1 MIRALIPAPWL
12 TIGALVLSGAGVI
25 GLLGRY
31 AFTVP
36 GFYNDSY
43 FSYAECWMYLCT
55 IVSIGACAPS
65 LRSVDLGC
73 RRARLATL
81 MHGVLAA
88 VLSIGAAG
96 VGVYVNNLRRAASAA
111 RYITATPP
119 PGSEHIIV
127 GTITAAGVAL
137 ALIALLGVGL
147 GTAASVVVVVVFAS
161 VNILVSEEFPLP
173 VPSFAY
179 QGTWWQP
186 VSVVESSIIL
196 LIGCM
201 VWGVFGGAR
210 KVGVIDQE

>member
-12 TIGALVLSGAGVI
+12 TIGALALSGAGV
-25 GLLGRY
+25 LGIFGGY
-31 AFTVP
+31 AFTVS
-36 GFYNDSY
+36 GLHGDSY
-43 FSYAECWMYLCT
+43 FSYTEWCMYLCT
-55 IVSIGACAPS
+55 IAAIGACVPS
-65 LRSVDLGC
+65 LRAVDLGC

-88 VLSIGAAG
+88 LLSIGAAG
-96 VGVYVNNLRRAASAA
+96 VGVYVINLRRAARAA
-111 RYITATPP
+111 QYITSAPP

-127 GTITAAGVAL
+127 GTITTAGVAL
-137 ALIALLGVGL
+137 ALIALLGAGL

-186 VSVVESSIIL
+186 VSVAESIIIF
-196 LIGCM
+196 LIGCV

-210 KVGVIDQE
+210 KVSDIDQD